1 VVRAVIKETLDKA
14 GLRLDGSASVSLG
27 LGLAGISTGADAA
40 RIVADLSAQNGIA
53 SVHAANDAVIACLGA
68 HAGADGGLIVAG
80 TGSIGV
86 ARLGGRDIVIG
97 GRGFLLG
104 DDGSAARIGAD
115 AVRAAMRACDRLGPA
130 TPLTQSLMQHFGDDP
145 HVALQWALT
154 AKPSDY
160 GAFTPEVLEAASAGD
175 AVAGPIV
182 EAAAAAIAALT
193 RAVQALGA
201 ERVAL
206 VGGLSSVIR
215 AHLPAD
221 LDSILLT
228 PLFDATDGAILLA
241 GGVLPSS
248 PDRSEA
254 S

>member
-1 VVRAVIKETLDKA
+1 
-14 GLRLDGSASVSLG
+14 
-27 LGLAGISTGADAA
+27 
-40 RIVADLSAQNGIA
+40 
-53 SVHAANDAVIACLGA
+53 
-68 HAGADGGLIVAG
+68 
-80 TGSIGV
+80 
-86 ARLGGRDIVIG
+86 
-97 GRGFLLG
+97 
-104 DDGSAARIGAD
+104 
-115 AVRAAMRACDRLGPA
+115 
-130 TPLTQSLMQHFGDDP
+130 
-145 HVALQWALT
+145 
-154 AKPSDY
+154 
-160 GAFTPEVLEAASAGD
+160 VLEAARAGD

-182 EAAAAAIAALT
+182 AAAAAAIAALT

-206 VGGLSSVIR
+206 VGGLSGVIR

-248 PDRSEA
+248 PDGSEG